1 MKTGIKKDPVSS
13 PAHKHKRVHQ
23 VPKVVEAARIE
34 LASDVV
40 LPGLLRAQHCFRASQ
55 SQRPSPVQV
64 ACGYPVDSAAKSVA
78 DTLTASVPTSGY
90 LADVRQPER

>member
-1 MKTGIKKDPVSS
+1 MKMGTEKGPGELSCVKAQESS
-13 PAHKHKRVHQ
+13 PG
-23 VPKVVEAARIE
+23 PTVVEAARIE